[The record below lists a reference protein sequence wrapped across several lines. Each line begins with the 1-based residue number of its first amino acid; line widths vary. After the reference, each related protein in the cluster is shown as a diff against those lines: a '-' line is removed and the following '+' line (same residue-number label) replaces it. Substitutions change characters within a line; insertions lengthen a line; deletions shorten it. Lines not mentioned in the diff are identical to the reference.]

1 MFAVEQTNVG
11 VVKLIARSIE
21 VWHVGQENCF
31 AREKRT
37 HRGARSLLGNAPDVP
52 DGEGS
57 DGDGDCETYSSSH
70 EKRSV
75 TLRAWVKLSMY
86 GFQPLLID
94 VCIHLRCRDIRVSE
108 HFLDYAQVGAISEQV
123 GRETVP
129 EKMWINIFF

>member
-1 MFAVEQTNVG
+1 
-11 VVKLIARSIE
+11 
-21 VWHVGQENCF
+21 
-31 AREKRT
+31 
-37 HRGARSLLGNAPDVP
+37 
-52 DGEGS
+52 
-57 DGDGDCETYSSSH
+57 
-70 EKRSV
+70 
-75 TLRAWVKLSMY
+75 MY